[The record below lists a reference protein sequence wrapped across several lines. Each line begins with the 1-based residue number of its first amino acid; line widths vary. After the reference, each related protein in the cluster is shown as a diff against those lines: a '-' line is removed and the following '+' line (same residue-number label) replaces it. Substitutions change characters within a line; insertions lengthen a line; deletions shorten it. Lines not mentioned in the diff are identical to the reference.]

1 MGLGRVVKRL
11 LAGVGIDVQ
20 RGPSAVMIRRV
31 GRHVVPTAQ
40 WRDAQGLK
48 LNLGCGGKPYAG
60 YVNVDVQATPA
71 VDLVS
76 EITALPMLPDGCA
89 QEILLE
95 AVFEHLY
102 RYERPDALAEWR
114 RLLAPGGTLTVRW
127 IPDWDVICDLYQRR
141 VPGLVGDVFDLE
153 HVYRYSHG
161 LPTPFNA
168 PHQLHKDLFTKDSVR
183 AEFEAAGF
191 VVERLDNTCFADEP
205 YALNIDVVARRPA

>member
-1 MGLGRVVKRL
+1 MILTRWAKQV
-11 LAGVGIDVQ
+11 LAACGIEVQ
-20 RGPSAVMIRRV
+20 RGPSALMIKRV
-31 GRHVVPTAQ
+31 GRHVVPEAQ
-40 WRDAQGLK
+40 WRDARGLK
-48 LNLGCGGKPYAG
+48 LNLGCGGKPYPG

-102 RYERPDALAEWR
+102 RYERPAALAEWR

-127 IPDWDVICDLYQRR
+127 IPDFDVICDLYRQGA
-141 VPGLVGDVFDLE
+141 PGLVGPTFDLE

-191 VVERLDNTCFADEP
+191 VVDDLASTCFADEP
-205 YALNIDVVARRPA
+205 YALNIDVIARRPA

>member
-1 MGLGRVVKRL
+1 MIVTRWAKGLLR
-11 LAGVGIDVQ
+11 ACGIEVQ
-20 RGPSAVMIRRV
+20 RGPSALMIRRV
-31 GRHVVPTAQ
+31 GRRAAPTTQ
-40 WRDAQGLK
+40 WRDAQGLR

-76 EITALPMLPDGCA
+76 EITSLPMLPDGCA

-127 IPDWDVICDLYQRR
+127 IPDFDVICDLYRR
-141 VPGLVGDVFDLE
+141 GAAGLVGPVFDLE

-168 PHQLHKDLFTKDSVR
+168 PHQLHKDIFTKDSVR

-191 VVERLDNTCFADEP
+191 VVEDLSSTCFADEP
-205 YALNIDVVARRPA
+205 YALNIDVTARRPA